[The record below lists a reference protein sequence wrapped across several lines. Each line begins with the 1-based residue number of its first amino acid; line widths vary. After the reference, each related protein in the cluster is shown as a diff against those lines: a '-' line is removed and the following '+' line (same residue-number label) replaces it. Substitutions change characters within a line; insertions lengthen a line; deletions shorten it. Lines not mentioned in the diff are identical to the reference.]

1 MGIELSSVLGILFTS
16 GYIVYLIGPPVFVD
30 NNSTLKVLE
39 NSRNF
44 LINICQNPTAFPVET
59 VSFTWTRDGQPLS
72 SGLGLSLT
80 YSSLTFPNV
89 ARQDSGNYSVFA
101 SNVIEGREVGNDTGS
116 FNVDVICKLYI
127 L

>member
-1 MGIELSSVLGILFTS
+1 MHSLCISYSV
-16 GYIVYLIGPPVFVD
+16 YIIGPPVLID

-44 LINICQNPTAFPVET
+44 LINISQNPIAFPVET
-59 VSFTWTRDGQPLS
+59 VSFTWTRDGQTLS
-72 SGLGLSLT
+72 SGPGLSLT
-80 YSSLTFPNV
+80 YSSMIFSNV

-116 FNVDVICKLYI
+116 FNLDVICKL